1 VTVRH
6 AGEACGAAGID
17 ESGSAGQRVEGTAE
31 TPQMVD
37 APHQLAPIAAE
48 TEGPL
53 ASASVKDGLSLSDI
67 GAILLKWKLLV
78 LASLLIGLLLG
89 YAYSKRQIPL
99 YEGTA
104 TIDLNPSQTN
114 MGLSDLIQESLSS
127 EDVRLPTEVARM
139 TSNLVVFDTI
149 KELAQQHRGP
159 FPNAFDHLPPSAG
172 MEAFP
177 AAQLQMMIG
186 SVRGTLKVGAITG
199 TDIVAITY
207 RDPRPQVARDVP
219 NTIVE
224 VYLKRNLDDHMEG
237 TGRVTRWLATEME
250 GLKRQAN
257 DAQARLAQYQKE
269 HNLIE
274 VGGGTAGSSGQ
285 AESLELE
292 RLRMS
297 NGNVASAQA
306 NRIVSEA
313 KLRLSESNDADLV
326 ATVAPSSTLVTLRA
340 ELLSLNAQYTQL
352 TTRFGINYPR
362 VRELHN
368 QIEGVQRQIDSE
380 MHNVQERIR
389 EQYDTSTHTLDLMQ
403 KQLDKQMQTAY
414 KLNESAA
421 QYSLLRQD
429 AESSRQLYD
438 QLQLKLKESNLAAG
452 LNTASVTVIDEALL
466 PLGPVSPDVHTNV
479 MIAAALGLLVG
490 VLGSFV
496 LDSLDDTLRT
506 TDDVEAF
513 SGLLSIGAIPHF
525 QPAGRAKP
533 EDMGE
538 EPGERR
544 RLISVT
550 APASPTAEAYRALRS
565 SILLSAIDNP
575 LRTLVI
581 TSAFMSEGKSTLSAN
596 IAVMLAQRGERVLI
610 VDADLRRS
618 TLHLLFGL
626 RRPAQG
632 LTNLLSRQTDESV
645 ILHPVAQVPTLS
657 YLPAGAVPPNPAELL
672 ASHRMAEMMR
682 QWSEL
687 YDRVIID
694 TAPIL
699 AVSDSLAPAARADS
713 VLLVVR
719 AGVTRKKAL
728 MRTRE
733 MLRRVNAHL
742 LGAVVNDIDMRKD
755 SYYDYSG
762 PYTYGYGYTS
772 ETVHEEVK

>member
-1 VTVRH
+1 
-6 AGEACGAAGID
+6 
-17 ESGSAGQRVEGTAE
+17 
-31 TPQMVD
+31 MVD
-37 APHQLAPIAAE
+37 APHQVAPITVEAD
-48 TEGPL
+48 GPL
-53 ASASVKDGLSLSDI
+53 GPSSAKDGLSLTDI
-67 GAILLKWKLLV
+67 GRILLKWKWLI
-78 LASLLIGLLLG
+78 LASLLVCVLLG
-89 YAYSKRQIPL
+89 YMYSKTRVPL
-99 YEGTA
+99 FEGTA

-127 EDVRLPTEVARM
+127 EDVRIPTEVARM
-139 TSNLVVFDTI
+139 QSNLVVFYTI
-149 KELAQQHRGP
+149 KELALQHRGP
-159 FPNAFDHLPPSAG
+159 FPKAFDPMPPDAG
-172 MEAFP
+172 VEAFP
-177 AAQLQMMIG
+177 PAQLQMMIG
-186 SVRGTLKVGAITG
+186 SVRGSLRVSAVTG
-199 TDIVAITY
+199 TDIIAIDY
-207 RDPRPQVARDVP
+207 RDPRPQVAKDVP

-250 GLKRQAN
+250 GLKQQAT
-257 DAQARLAQYQKE
+257 DAQARLGRYQRE

-274 VGGGTAGSSGQ
+274 IGPASGPNGGQTD
-285 AESLELE
+285 SLELD
-292 RLRMS
+292 RLRI
-297 NGNVASAQA
+297 NNEQVATAQA
-306 NRIVSEA
+306 DRIVREA
-313 KLRLSESNDADLV
+313 KLRLAESNDPDLV
-326 ATVAPSSTLVTLRA
+326 ASVAPSSTLMSLRA
-340 ELLSLNAQYTQL
+340 ELLSLTAQYSQL
-352 TTRFGINYPR
+352 TTRYGSNFPR
-362 VRELHN
+362 VRELRN
-368 QIEGVQRQIDSE
+368 QIASVQNQIDIE
-380 MHNVQERIR
+380 MRNVQQRIR
-389 EQYDTSTHTLDLMQ
+389 EEYNNSTHTLNLMQ
-403 KQLDKQMQTAY
+403 TQVDKQMEAAY

-421 QYSLLRQD
+421 QYALLRQD
-429 AESSRQLYD
+429 AESSRELYD

-466 PLGPVSPDVHTNV
+466 PLGPVSPDVRTNV
-479 MIAAALGLLVG
+479 MIAAALGLLLG
-490 VLGSFV
+490 VLGAFI

-506 TDDVEAF
+506 TDDVELF

-525 QPAGRAKP
+525 QSSGKGSRP
-533 EDMGE
+533 DDVGE

-544 RLISVT
+544 RLISIT

-645 ILHPVAQVPTLS
+645 ILHPVSQVPSLA

-682 QWSEL
+682 QWSEQ

-772 ETVHEEVK
+772 ETVHEEEVK

>member
-1 VTVRH
+1 
-6 AGEACGAAGID
+6 
-17 ESGSAGQRVEGTAE
+17 
-31 TPQMVD
+31 MVD
-37 APHQLAPIAAE
+37 APHQVPPITVEA
-48 TEGPL
+48 EGPL
-53 ASASVKDGLSLSDI
+53 GASSAKDGLSLSDI
-67 GAILLKWKLLV
+67 GRILLKWKWLI
-78 LASLLIGLLLG
+78 LAGLLLSTLLG
-89 YAYSKRQIPL
+89 YVYSKTRTPL
-99 YEGTA
+99 FEGSA

-127 EDVRLPTEVARM
+127 EDVRIPTEVARM
-139 TSNLVVFDTI
+139 QSNLVVFYTI
-149 KELAQQHRGP
+149 KELSLQHRGP
-159 FPNAFDHLPPSAG
+159 FPKAFDHLSPDAG
-172 MEAFP
+172 MDAFP
-177 AAQLQMMIG
+177 AAQLQGMIG
-186 SVRGTLKVGAITG
+186 YVRGSLHVLAVTG
-199 TDIVAITY
+199 TDIIAINY
-207 RDPRPQVARDVP
+207 RDPRPQVAKDVP

-250 GLKRQAN
+250 GLKQQAT
-257 DAQARLAQYQKE
+257 DAQARLGQYQRE

-274 VGGGTAGSSGQ
+274 TGVAGPSGGQTD
-285 AESLELE
+285 SLELD
-292 RLRMS
+292 RLRI
-297 NGNVASAQA
+297 NNQQVAGAQA
-306 NRIVSEA
+306 DRIVREA
-313 KLRLSESNDADLV
+313 KLRLAESNDPDLV
-326 ATVAPSSTLVTLRA
+326 ASVAPSTTLTMLRS
-340 ELLSLNAQYTQL
+340 ELLTLTAQYSQL
-352 TTRFGINYPR
+352 TTRYGVNFPR

-368 QIEGVQRQIDSE
+368 QIVKVQGQIDTE
-380 MHNVQERIR
+380 IQNVQQRIR
-389 EQYDTSTHTLDLMQ
+389 EEYNTSTHTLNLMQ
-403 KQLDKQMQTAY
+403 TQLDKQMQDAY

-421 QYSLLRQD
+421 QYALLRQD

-466 PLGPVSPDVHTNV
+466 PLGPVSPDVRTNV
-479 MIAAALGLLVG
+479 MIAGGLGLLVG
-490 VLGSFV
+490 VLGAF
-496 LDSLDDTLRT
+496 LFDSLDDTLRT
-506 TDDVEAF
+506 TDDVELF

-525 QPAGRAKP
+525 QTSSKGGPPK
-533 EDMGE
+533 DMGE

-544 RLISVT
+544 RLISIT

-645 ILHPVAQVPTLS
+645 ILHPVTQVPSLA

-682 QWSEL
+682 QWSEQ

-755 SYYDYSG
+755 SYYNYSG

>member
-1 VTVRH
+1 M
-6 AGEACGAAGID
+6 
-17 ESGSAGQRVEGTAE
+17 VE
-31 TPQMVD
+31 
-37 APHQLAPIAAE
+37 APHQISPIVVEA
-48 TEGPL
+48 EGPL
-53 ASASVKDGLSLSDI
+53 GTAKDGLSLTDI
-67 GAILLKWKLLV
+67 GRILLKWKWLI
-78 LASLLIGLLLG
+78 LACLLLSIVLG
-89 YAYSKRQIPL
+89 YLYSKTRIPL
-99 YEGTA
+99 YQGTA

-139 TSNLVVFDTI
+139 QSNLVVFYTI
-149 KELAQQHRGP
+149 RELALQHRGP
-159 FPNAFDHLPPSAG
+159 FPDAFDHKSSDAG
-172 MEAFP
+172 MEAFAP
-177 AAQLQMMIG
+177 AELQAMIG
-186 SVRGTLKVGAITG
+186 SVRGALRITAVTG

-207 RDPRPQVARDVP
+207 RDPRPQVAKDVP

-237 TGRVTRWLATEME
+237 TGRVTRWLAQEME
-250 GLKRQAN
+250 GLKQQAN
-257 DAQARLAQYQKE
+257 AAQARLGQYQKQ
-269 HNLIE
+269 HNLID
-274 VGGGTAGSSGQ
+274 VGGAGPGAQ
-285 AESLELE
+285 TDSLELD
-292 RLRMS
+292 RLRM
-297 NGNVASAQA
+297 NNNQVAGAEA
-306 NRIVSEA
+306 DRIVREA
-313 KLRLSESNDADLV
+313 KLRLAESNDPDLV
-326 ATVAPSSTLVTLRA
+326 ASVAPSSTLMVLRS
-340 ELLSLNAQYTQL
+340 ELLNLTAQYNQL
-352 TTRFGINYPR
+352 TTRYGENYPR

-368 QIEGVQRQIDSE
+368 QIASVQHQVDVE
-380 MHNVQERIR
+380 MHNVQQRIR
-389 EQYDTSTHTLDLMQ
+389 EEYDTSTHTLNLMQ
-403 KQLDKQMQTAY
+403 RQLDKQMQDAY

-421 QYSLLRQD
+421 QYALLRQD

-452 LNTASVTVIDEALL
+452 LNTASVSVIDEALL

-479 MIAAALGLLVG
+479 VIAAALGLLVG
-490 VLGSFV
+490 VLGAFL

-506 TDDVEAF
+506 TDDVELF

-525 QPAGRAKP
+525 QAAKSGRP

-544 RLISVT
+544 RLVSIT

-645 ILHPVAQVPTLS
+645 IQHPVSQVPTLA

-682 QWSEL
+682 QWAEQ

-733 MLRRVNAHL
+733 LLRRVNAHL
-742 LGAVVNDIDMRKD
+742 LGVVVNDIDMRKD
-755 SYYDYSG
+755 SYYYYSG
-762 PYTYGYGYTS
+762 PYMYGYGYTS

>member
-1 VTVRH
+1 MV
-6 AGEACGAAGID
+6 EAPHPIAPI
-17 ESGSAGQRVEGTAE
+17 T
-31 TPQMVD
+31 VD
-37 APHQLAPIAAE
+37 A
-48 TEGPL
+48 EGPL
-53 ASASVKDGLSLSDI
+53 GATSSKEGLSLADI
-67 GAILLKWKLLV
+67 GRILLKWKWLILACLLV
-78 LASLLIGLLLG
+78 SVVIG
-89 YAYSKRQIPL
+89 YVYSKTRVPL
-99 YEGTA
+99 YQGTA

-139 TSNLVVFDTI
+139 QSNLVVFYTI
-149 KELAQQHRGP
+149 KELALEHRGP
-159 FPNAFDHLPPSAG
+159 FPDAFDHLSPDAG
-172 MEAFP
+172 VEAFP
-177 AAQLQMMIG
+177 PAQLQGMIG
-186 SVRGTLKVGAITG
+186 AVRGSLKVSAVQG

-207 RDPRPQVARDVP
+207 YDPRPQVAKDVP
-219 NTIVE
+219 NELIE
-224 VYLKRNLDDHMEG
+224 VYLKRNLQDHMEG
-237 TGRVTRWLATEME
+237 TGRVVRWLASEME
-250 GLKRQAN
+250 GLKQQAN
-257 DAQARLAQYQKE
+257 EAQNRLGQYQKE
-269 HNLIE
+269 HNLID
-274 VGGGTAGSSGQ
+274 VGPGAGQ
-285 AESLELE
+285 TDSLELD
-292 RLRMS
+292 RLRLNNS
-297 NGNVASAQA
+297 QVATAQA
-306 NRIVSEA
+306 DRIVREA
-313 KLRLSESNDADLV
+313 KLRLAESNDPDLV
-326 ATVAPSSTLVTLRA
+326 ASVAPSSTLMALRA
-340 ELLSLNAQYTQL
+340 EYLNLTAQYNQL
-352 TTRFGINYPR
+352 TTKYGANYPR

-368 QIEGVQRQIDSE
+368 QIQSVQHQVDSE
-380 MHNVQERIR
+380 MRNVQQRIR
-389 EQYDTSTHTLDLMQ
+389 EEYDTSTHTLNLMQ
-403 KQLDKQMQTAY
+403 RQLDQQMQDAY
-414 KLNESAA
+414 KLNEGAA
-421 QYSLLRQD
+421 QYALLRQD

-452 LNTASVTVIDEALL
+452 LNTASVSVIDEALL

-479 MIAAALGLLVG
+479 TIAAALGLLVG
-490 VLGSFV
+490 VLGAF
-496 LDSLDDTLRT
+496 LFDSLDDTLRT
-506 TDDVEAF
+506 TDDVELF

-525 QPAGRAKP
+525 QATTRARP

-544 RLISVT
+544 RLISIT

-581 TSAFMSEGKSTLSAN
+581 TSAFMSEGKSTLAAN
-596 IAVMLAQRGERVLI
+596 IAVMLAQRGERVLV

-645 ILHPVAQVPTLS
+645 ILHPLSQVPTLA

-682 QWSEL
+682 QWSEQ

-733 MLRRVNAHL
+733 LLRRVNAHL

-762 PYTYGYGYTS
+762 PYSYGYGYTS
-772 ETVHEEVK
+772 ESVHEEVK

>member
-1 VTVRH
+1 
-6 AGEACGAAGID
+6 
-17 ESGSAGQRVEGTAE
+17 
-31 TPQMVD
+31 MVD
-37 APHQLAPIAAE
+37 AAHQVAPIAVEA
-48 TEGPL
+48 EGPL
-53 ASASVKDGLSLSDI
+53 ASASGKDGLSLSDI
-67 GAILLKWKLLV
+67 GAILLKWKWLVLGCLLV
-78 LASLLIGLLLG
+78 GLVLG
-89 YAYSKRQIPL
+89 YVYSKTRVPL
-99 YEGTA
+99 YEGSA

-139 TSNLVVFDTI
+139 QSNLVVFDTI

-159 FPNAFDHLPPSAG
+159 FPTAFEHLPPDAG

-177 AAQLQMMIG
+177 PAQLQAMIG
-186 SVRGTLKVGAITG
+186 SVRGRLKVTTVTG
-199 TDIVAITY
+199 TDIVAINY
-207 RDPRPQVARDVP
+207 RDPRPQVAKDVP
-219 NTIVE
+219 NMIVE
-224 VYLKRNLDDHMEG
+224 VYLKRNLDDHMQG

-250 GLKRQAN
+250 GLKQQAT
-257 DAQARLAQYQKE
+257 DAQARLGRYQKE

-274 VGGGTAGSSGQ
+274 TGAGGTGPNSGQ
-285 AESLELE
+285 TDSLEID
-292 RLRMS
+292 RLRL
-297 NGNVASAQA
+297 GNNQLASAQA
-306 NRIVSEA
+306 DRIVREA
-313 KLRLSESNDADLV
+313 KLRMAESSDPDLV
-326 ATVAPSSTLVTLRA
+326 ASVAPSSTLMSLRA
-340 ELLSLNAQYTQL
+340 ELLSLTAQYTQL
-352 TTRFGINYPR
+352 TTRFGENYPR

-368 QIEGVQRQIDSE
+368 QIQ
-380 MHNVQERIR
+380 NVQKQINTEMRNVQQRIR
-389 EQYDTSTHTLDLMQ
+389 EEYNTSTHTLDLMQ
-403 KQLDKQMQTAY
+403 AQLDKQMQETY
-414 KLNESAA
+414 RLNESAA
-421 QYSLLRQD
+421 QYALLRQD

-466 PLGPVSPDVHTNV
+466 PLGPVSPDVRTNV

-490 VLGSFV
+490 VLAAFV

-506 TDDVEAF
+506 TDDVELF

-525 QPAGRAKP
+525 QTSTKANRP

-544 RLISVT
+544 RLISIT

-645 ILHPVAQVPTLS
+645 ILHPVAQVPSLA

-682 QWSEL
+682 IWSEQ

-733 MLRRVNAHL
+733 LLRRVNAHL

>member
-1 VTVRH
+1 VSRFTLLGTPER
-6 AGEACGAAGID
+6 CGSTQWMNPGVPG
-17 ESGSAGQRVEGTAE
+17 ESGRDAGE

-37 APHQLAPIAAE
+37 ASHQVVAPIAVEA
-48 TEGPL
+48 EGPL
-53 ASASVKDGLSLSDI
+53 GTSSARDGLSLSDI
-67 GAILLKWKLLV
+67 GRILLKWKWLILACLLISLV
-78 LASLLIGLLLG
+78 LG
-89 YAYSKRQIPL
+89 YVYSKTRVPL
-99 YEGTA
+99 FQGTA

-127 EDVRLPTEVARM
+127 EDVRIPTEVARM
-139 TSNLVVFDTI
+139 QSNLVVFYTI
-149 KELAQQHRGP
+149 KELALQHRGP
-159 FPNAFDHLPPSAG
+159 FPNAFDHMSPDAG
-172 MEAFP
+172 VEAFP
-177 AAQLQMMIG
+177 PAALQGMIG
-186 SVRGTLKVGAITG
+186 AVRGSLHVVPVTG
-199 TDIVAITY
+199 TDIIAISY
-207 RDPRPQVARDVP
+207 VDPRPQVAKDVP
-219 NTIVE
+219 NTITE
-224 VYLKRNLDDHMEG
+224 IYLKRNLDDHMEG
-237 TGRVTRWLATEME
+237 TGRVTRWLASEME
-250 GLKRQAN
+250 GLKQQAT
-257 DAQARLAQYQKE
+257 DAQARLARYQRE
-269 HNLIE
+269 HNLIDL
-274 VGGGTAGSSGQ
+274 GSGQ
-285 AESLELE
+285 ADSLELD
-292 RLRMS
+292 RLRIH
-297 NGNVASAQA
+297 NGQVAGAQA
-306 NRIVSEA
+306 DRIVREA
-313 KLRLSESNDADLV
+313 KLRLVESNDPDLV
-326 ATVAPSSTLVTLRA
+326 ATVAPSSTLMTLRA
-340 ELLSLNAQYTQL
+340 ELLSLNGQYSQL
-352 TTRFGINYPR
+352 TTRYGPNYPR

-368 QIEGVQRQIDSE
+368 QIAKVQNQIDTE
-380 MHNVQERIR
+380 MRNVQQRIR
-389 EQYDTSTHTLDLMQ
+389 EEYNTSTHTLNLMQ
-403 KQLDKQMQTAY
+403 TQLDEQMQNAY

-421 QYSLLRQD
+421 QYALLRQD
-429 AESSRQLYD
+429 ADSSRQLYD

-466 PLGPVSPDVHTNV
+466 PLGPFSPDVRSNV
-479 MIAAALGLLVG
+479 TIAAGLGLLVG
-490 VLGSFV
+490 VLGAF
-496 LDSLDDTLRT
+496 LFDSLDDTLRT
-506 TDDVEAF
+506 SDDVEAF

-525 QPAGRAKP
+525 QAASRAGRP

-544 RLISVT
+544 RLISIT

-645 ILHPVAQVPTLS
+645 ILHPVSQVPSLA

-682 QWSEL
+682 QWSEQ

-733 MLRRVNAHL
+733 LLRRVNAHL

>member
-1 VTVRH
+1 
-6 AGEACGAAGID
+6 
-17 ESGSAGQRVEGTAE
+17 
-31 TPQMVD
+31 MLD
-37 APHQLAPIAAE
+37 APHQLAPITVEA
-48 TEGPL
+48 EGPL
-53 ASASVKDGLSLSDI
+53 AATAAKEGLSLSDI
-67 GAILLKWKLLV
+67 GRILFKWKWLI
-78 LASLLIGLLLG
+78 LASLLLGIFLG
-89 YAYSKRQIPL
+89 YVYSKRQVPL

-127 EDVRLPTEVARM
+127 EDVRIPTEVARM
-139 TSNLVVFDTI
+139 QSNLVVFYAI
-149 KELAQQHRGP
+149 RELALQHRGP
-159 FPNAFDHLPPSAG
+159 FPNAFDHLSPTAG
-172 MEAFP
+172 MESFP
-177 AAQLQMMIG
+177 PAQLQVMIG
-186 SVRGTLKVGAITG
+186 SVRGALRVTAVTG
-199 TDIVAITY
+199 TDIIAIGY

-219 NTIVE
+219 NTLIE

-237 TGRVTRWLATEME
+237 TGRVTRWLSTEME
-250 GLKRQAN
+250 GLKQQATA
-257 DAQARLAQYQKE
+257 AQARLGQYLKE

-274 VGGGTAGSSGQ
+274 TGPASGPNSGQ
-285 AESLELE
+285 TDSLELD
-292 RLRMS
+292 RLRV
-297 NGNVASAQA
+297 NNDQVASAQA
-306 NRIVSEA
+306 ERIVREA
-313 KLRLSESNDADLV
+313 KLRLAESNDPDLV
-326 ATVAPSSTLVTLRA
+326 ATVAPSSTLVTLRS
-340 ELLSLNAQYTQL
+340 ELLTLTAQYNQQ
-352 TTRFGINYPR
+352 TTRYGPNFPR

-368 QIEGVQRQIDSE
+368 QIVSVQNQVDTE
-380 MHNVQERIR
+380 MHNVQQRIR
-389 EQYDTSTHTLDLMQ
+389 EEYDTSTHTLNLMQ
-403 KQLDKQMQTAY
+403 GQLDKQMQQAY

-421 QYSLLRQD
+421 QYALLRQD
-429 AESSRQLYD
+429 AESSRELYD

-466 PLGPVSPDVHTNV
+466 PLGPVSPDVHANV

-490 VLGSFV
+490 VLGSFI

-506 TDDVEAF
+506 TDDVELF

-525 QPAGRAKP
+525 QAAAKAGRG
-533 EDMGE
+533 EDLGE

-544 RLISVT
+544 RLVSIT

-632 LTNLLSRQTDESV
+632 LTNLLSRQTDDSV
-645 ILHPVAQVPTLS
+645 ILHPVSQVPSLA

-682 QWSEL
+682 QWAEQ

-733 MLRRVNAHL
+733 LLRRVNAHL

-755 SYYDYSG
+755 SYYNYSG

>member
-1 VTVRH
+1 
-6 AGEACGAAGID
+6 
-17 ESGSAGQRVEGTAE
+17 
-31 TPQMVD
+31 MVD
-37 APHQLAPIAAE
+37 APHQVPPITVEA
-48 TEGPL
+48 EGPL
-53 ASASVKDGLSLSDI
+53 GASSAKDGLSLSEI
-67 GAILLKWKLLV
+67 GRILLKWKWLI
-78 LASLLIGLLLG
+78 LACLLLSIFLG
-89 YAYSKRQIPL
+89 YVYSKTRVPL
-99 YEGTA
+99 FEGSA

-127 EDVRLPTEVARM
+127 EDVRIPTEVARM
-139 TSNLVVFDTI
+139 QSNLVVFYTI
-149 KELAQQHRGP
+149 KELALQHRGP
-159 FPNAFDHLPPSAG
+159 FPTAFDHLSPDAG
-172 MEAFP
+172 MDAFP
-177 AAQLQMMIG
+177 PAQLQGMIG
-186 SVRGTLKVGAITG
+186 SVRGSLRVTAVTG
-199 TDIVAITY
+199 TDIIAINY
-207 RDPRPQVARDVP
+207 RDPRPQVAKDVP

-250 GLKRQAN
+250 GLKQQAT
-257 DAQARLAQYQKE
+257 DAQARLGQYQRE

-274 VGGGTAGSSGQ
+274 TGAGGPSGGQ
-285 AESLELE
+285 TDSLELD
-292 RLRMS
+292 RLRINNS
-297 NGNVASAQA
+297 QVAGAQA
-306 NRIVSEA
+306 DRIVREA
-313 KLRLSESNDADLV
+313 KLRLAESNDPDLV
-326 ATVAPSSTLVTLRA
+326 ASVAPSTTLTMLRS
-340 ELLSLNAQYTQL
+340 ELLTLTAQYSQL
-352 TTRFGINYPR
+352 TTRYGANFPR

-368 QIEGVQRQIDSE
+368 QMVKVQGQIDTE
-380 MHNVQERIR
+380 MHNVQQRIR
-389 EQYDTSTHTLDLMQ
+389 EEYNTSTHTLSLMQ
-403 KQLDKQMQTAY
+403 TQLDKQMQDAY
-414 KLNESAA
+414 RLNESAA
-421 QYSLLRQD
+421 QYALLRQD

-452 LNTASVTVIDEALL
+452 LNTASVTVIDDALL
-466 PLGPVSPDVHTNV
+466 PLGPVSPDVRTNV
-479 MIAAALGLLVG
+479 LIAGGLGLLVG
-490 VLGSFV
+490 VLGAF
-496 LDSLDDTLRT
+496 LFDSLDDTLRT
-506 TDDVEAF
+506 TDDVELF

-525 QPAGRAKP
+525 QTPSKAGAPK
-533 EDMGE
+533 DMGE

-544 RLISVT
+544 RLISIT

-645 ILHPVAQVPTLS
+645 ILHPVTQVPSLA

-682 QWSEL
+682 QWAEQ

-755 SYYDYSG
+755 SYYNYSG

>member
-1 VTVRH
+1 MDPGVP
-6 AGEACGAAGID
+6 G
-17 ESGSAGQRVEGTAE
+17 ESGRDAGE

-37 APHQLAPIAAE
+37 APHHIAPIAVE

-53 ASASVKDGLSLSDI
+53 AASSAKDGLSLADI
-67 GAILLKWKLLV
+67 GRILLKWKWLMLACLLV
-78 LASLLIGLLLG
+78 GMLLG
-89 YAYSKRQIPL
+89 YIYSKTRVPL
-99 YEGTA
+99 FEGTA

-139 TSNLVVFDTI
+139 QSNLVVFYTI
-149 KELAQQHRGP
+149 KELALQHRGP
-159 FPNAFDHLPPSAG
+159 FPDAFNHMPADAG
-172 MEAFP
+172 VEAFP
-177 AAQLQMMIG
+177 AGQLQAMIG
-186 SVRGTLKVGAITG
+186 SVRGALRVSAVTG
-199 TDIVAITY
+199 TDIIAITY
-207 RDPRPQVARDVP
+207 RDPRPQVAKDVP

-224 VYLKRNLDDHMEG
+224 VYLKRSLDEHMEG

-250 GLKRQAN
+250 GLKQEATN
-257 DAQARLAQYQKE
+257 AQARLGQYQKD

-274 VGGGTAGSSGQ
+274 VGPSTSGQ
-285 AESLELE
+285 ADSLELD
-292 RLRMS
+292 RLRMN
-297 NGNVASAQA
+297 NGQVASAQA
-306 NRIVSEA
+306 DRIVREA
-313 KLRLSESNDADLV
+313 KLRLAESNDPDLV
-326 ATVAPSSTLVTLRA
+326 ATVAPSSTLIALRG
-340 ELLSLNAQYTQL
+340 ELLSLTAQYSQL
-352 TTRFGINYPR
+352 TTRYGPNYPR

-368 QIEGVQRQIDSE
+368 QIDKVQSQIDTE
-380 MHNVQERIR
+380 MHNVQQRIR
-389 EQYDTSTHTLDLMQ
+389 EEYNTATHALNLMQ
-403 KQLDKQMQTAY
+403 TQLDKQMQDAY

-421 QYSLLRQD
+421 QYALLRQD

-479 MIAAALGLLVG
+479 TIAAALGLLVG
-490 VLGSFV
+490 VLSAF
-496 LDSLDDTLRT
+496 LFDSLDDTLRT
-506 TDDVEAF
+506 TDDVELF

-525 QPAGRAKP
+525 QSASRASRP
-533 EDMGE
+533 DDMGE

-544 RLISVT
+544 RLISIT

-626 RRPAQG
+626 RRPSQG

-645 ILHPVAQVPTLS
+645 ILHPVSQVPNLA

-682 QWSEL
+682 QWAEQ

-733 MLRRVNAHL
+733 LLRRVNAHL

>member
-1 VTVRH
+1 
-6 AGEACGAAGID
+6 
-17 ESGSAGQRVEGTAE
+17 
-31 TPQMVD
+31 MVD
-37 APHQLAPIAAE
+37 APHQVAPITVEAD
-48 TEGPL
+48 GPL
-53 ASASVKDGLSLSDI
+53 GPSSAKDGLSLTDI
-67 GAILLKWKLLV
+67 GRILLKWKWLI
-78 LASLLIGLLLG
+78 LASLLVCVLLG
-89 YAYSKRQIPL
+89 YMYSKTRVPL
-99 YEGTA
+99 FEGTA

-127 EDVRLPTEVARM
+127 EDVRIPTEVARM
-139 TSNLVVFDTI
+139 QSNLVVFYTI
-149 KELAQQHRGP
+149 KELALQHRGP
-159 FPNAFDHLPPSAG
+159 FAKAFDHMPPDAG
-172 MEAFP
+172 VEAFP
-177 AAQLQMMIG
+177 PAQLQMMIG
-186 SVRGTLKVGAITG
+186 SVRGSLRVSAVTG
-199 TDIVAITY
+199 TDIIAIDY
-207 RDPRPQVARDVP
+207 RDPRPQVAKDVP

-250 GLKRQAN
+250 GLKQQAT
-257 DAQARLAQYQKE
+257 DAQARLGRYQRE

-274 VGGGTAGSSGQ
+274 IGPASGPNGGQTD
-285 AESLELE
+285 SLELD
-292 RLRMS
+292 RLRI
-297 NGNVASAQA
+297 NNEQVATAQA
-306 NRIVSEA
+306 DRIVREA
-313 KLRLSESNDADLV
+313 KLRLAESNDPDLV
-326 ATVAPSSTLVTLRA
+326 ASVAPSSTLMSLRA
-340 ELLSLNAQYTQL
+340 ELLSLTAQYSQL
-352 TTRFGINYPR
+352 TTRYGSNFPR
-362 VRELHN
+362 VRELRN
-368 QIEGVQRQIDSE
+368 QIASVQNQIDIE
-380 MHNVQERIR
+380 MRNVQQRIR
-389 EQYDTSTHTLDLMQ
+389 EEYNNSTHTLNLMQ
-403 KQLDKQMQTAY
+403 TQVDKQMEAAY

-421 QYSLLRQD
+421 QYALLRQD
-429 AESSRQLYD
+429 AESSRELYD

-466 PLGPVSPDVHTNV
+466 PLGPVSPDVRTNV
-479 MIAAALGLLVG
+479 MIAAALGLLLG
-490 VLGSFV
+490 VLGAFI

-506 TDDVEAF
+506 TDDVELF

-525 QPAGRAKP
+525 QSSGKGSRP
-533 EDMGE
+533 DDVGE

-544 RLISVT
+544 RLISIT

-645 ILHPVAQVPTLS
+645 ILHPVSQVPSLA

-682 QWSEL
+682 QWSEQ

-772 ETVHEEVK
+772 ETVHEEEVK

>member
-1 VTVRH
+1 V
-6 AGEACGAAGID
+6 
-17 ESGSAGQRVEGTAE
+17 
-31 TPQMVD
+31 
-37 APHQLAPIAAE
+37 
-48 TEGPL
+48 
-53 ASASVKDGLSLSDI
+53 
-67 GAILLKWKLLV
+67 
-78 LASLLIGLLLG
+78 
-89 YAYSKRQIPL
+89 PL

-127 EDVRLPTEVARM
+127 DDVRLPTEVARM
-139 TSNLVVFDTI
+139 QSNLVVFYTI
-149 KELAQQHRGP
+149 KELALEHRGP
-159 FPNAFDHLPPSAG
+159 FPNAFDHMPPDAG
-172 MEAFP
+172 VEAFP
-177 AAQLQMMIG
+177 PAQLQGMIG
-186 SVRGTLKVGAITG
+186 TVRGSLKVSTVTG

-207 RDPRPQVARDVP
+207 YDPRPQVARDVP
-219 NTIVE
+219 NKIVE

-237 TGRVTRWLATEME
+237 TGRVVRWLATEME
-250 GLKRQAN
+250 ELKRQAN
-257 DAQARLAQYQKE
+257 DAQKRLGEYQKE
-269 HNLIE
+269 HNLID
-274 VGGGTAGSSGQ
+274 VGPSTAGGQ
-285 AESLELE
+285 TDSLELD
-292 RLRMS
+292 RLRLNNS
-297 NGNVASAQA
+297 QVANAQA
-306 NRIVSEA
+306 DRIVREA
-313 KLRLSESNDADLV
+313 KLRLAESNDPDLV
-326 ATVAPSSTLVTLRA
+326 ASVAPSSTLMSLRA
-340 ELLSLNAQYTQL
+340 ELLSLTAQYNQL
-352 TTRFGINYPR
+352 TTKYGENYPR

-368 QIEGVQRQIDSE
+368 QIQEVQQQVDTE
-380 MHNVQERIR
+380 MHNVQQRIR
-389 EQYDTSTHTLDLMQ
+389 EEYNTSTHTLNLMQ
-403 KQLDKQMQTAY
+403 KQLDQQMQNAY
-414 KLNESAA
+414 RLNEGAA
-421 QYSLLRQD
+421 QYALLRQD

-452 LNTASVTVIDEALL
+452 LNTASVSVIDEAFL
-466 PLGPVSPDVHTNV
+466 PLSPISPDVRTNV
-479 MIAAALGLLVG
+479 TIAAGLGLLIG
-490 VLGSFV
+490 VLGAFIF
-496 LDSLDDTLRT
+496 DSLDDTLRT
-506 TDDVEAF
+506 TDDVELF

-525 QPAGRAKP
+525 QAARGSRP

-544 RLISVT
+544 RLISIT

-575 LRTLVI
+575 MRTLVI

-626 RRPAQG
+626 RRPALG

-645 ILHPVAQVPTLS
+645 ILHPLSQVPTLA

-682 QWSEL
+682 QWAEQ

-699 AVSDSLAPAARADS
+699 AVSDSLAPAARADA

-733 MLRRVNAHL
+733 LLRRVNAHL

-762 PYTYGYGYTS
+762 PYSYGYGYTS
-772 ETVHEEVK
+772 ESVHEEVK

>member
-1 VTVRH
+1 
-6 AGEACGAAGID
+6 
-17 ESGSAGQRVEGTAE
+17 
-31 TPQMVD
+31 MVD
-37 APHQLAPIAAE
+37 APHQVPPITVEA
-48 TEGPL
+48 EGPL
-53 ASASVKDGLSLSDI
+53 GASSAKDGLSLSDI
-67 GAILLKWKLLV
+67 GRILLKWKWLILACLL
-78 LASLLIGLLLG
+78 LSILLG
-89 YAYSKRQIPL
+89 YVYSKTRTPL
-99 YEGTA
+99 FEGSA

-127 EDVRLPTEVARM
+127 EDVRIPTEVARM
-139 TSNLVVFDTI
+139 QSNLVVFYTI
-149 KELAQQHRGP
+149 KELALQHRGP
-159 FPNAFDHLPPSAG
+159 FPKAFDHLSPDAG
-172 MEAFP
+172 MDAFP
-177 AAQLQMMIG
+177 AAQLQGMIG
-186 SVRGTLKVGAITG
+186 YVRGSLHVLAVTG
-199 TDIVAITY
+199 TDIIAINY
-207 RDPRPQVARDVP
+207 RDPRPQVAKDVP

-250 GLKRQAN
+250 GLKQQAT
-257 DAQARLAQYQKE
+257 DAQARLGQYQRE

-274 VGGGTAGSSGQ
+274 TGVAGPSGGQTD
-285 AESLELE
+285 SLELD
-292 RLRMS
+292 RLRI
-297 NGNVASAQA
+297 NNQQVAGAQA
-306 NRIVSEA
+306 DRIVREA
-313 KLRLSESNDADLV
+313 KLRLAESNDPDLV
-326 ATVAPSSTLVTLRA
+326 ASVAPSTTLTMLRS
-340 ELLSLNAQYTQL
+340 ELLTLTAQYSQL
-352 TTRFGINYPR
+352 TTRYGVNFPR

-368 QIEGVQRQIDSE
+368 QIVKVQGQIDTE
-380 MHNVQERIR
+380 IQNVQQRIR
-389 EQYDTSTHTLDLMQ
+389 EEYNTSTHTLNLMQ
-403 KQLDKQMQTAY
+403 TQLDKQMQDAY

-421 QYSLLRQD
+421 QYALLRQD

-466 PLGPVSPDVHTNV
+466 PLGPVSPDVRTNV
-479 MIAAALGLLVG
+479 MIAGGLGLLVG
-490 VLGSFV
+490 VLGAF
-496 LDSLDDTLRT
+496 LFDSLDDTLRT
-506 TDDVEAF
+506 TDDVELF

-525 QPAGRAKP
+525 QTSSKGGPPK
-533 EDMGE
+533 DMGE

-544 RLISVT
+544 RLISIT

-645 ILHPVAQVPTLS
+645 ILHPVTQVPSLA

-682 QWSEL
+682 QWSEQ

-755 SYYDYSG
+755 SYYNYSG

>member
-1 VTVRH
+1 
-6 AGEACGAAGID
+6 
-17 ESGSAGQRVEGTAE
+17 
-31 TPQMVD
+31 MVD
-37 APHQLAPIAAE
+37 APHQVTPITVEA
-48 TEGPL
+48 EGPL
-53 ASASVKDGLSLSDI
+53 GASSAKDGLSLSDI
-67 GAILLKWKLLV
+67 GRILLKWKWLILACLL
-78 LASLLIGLLLG
+78 LSILLG
-89 YAYSKRQIPL
+89 YVYSKTRIPL
-99 YEGTA
+99 FEGSA

-127 EDVRLPTEVARM
+127 EDVRIPTEVARM
-139 TSNLVVFDTI
+139 QSNLVVFYTI
-149 KELAQQHRGP
+149 KELSLQHRGP
-159 FPNAFDHLPPSAG
+159 FPTAFDNLSPDAG
-172 MEAFP
+172 MDAFP
-177 AAQLQMMIG
+177 AARLQGMIG
-186 SVRGTLKVGAITG
+186 SVRGSLHVTAVTG
-199 TDIVAITY
+199 TDIIAINY
-207 RDPRPQVARDVP
+207 RDPRPQVAKDVP

-250 GLKRQAN
+250 GLKQQAT
-257 DAQARLAQYQKE
+257 DAQARLGQYQRE

-274 VGGGTAGSSGQ
+274 TGAGGPNGGQ
-285 AESLELE
+285 TDSLELD
-292 RLRMS
+292 RLRINNS
-297 NGNVASAQA
+297 QVAGAQA
-306 NRIVSEA
+306 DRIVREA
-313 KLRLSESNDADLV
+313 KLRLAESNDPDLV
-326 ATVAPSSTLVTLRA
+326 ASVAPSTTLTLLRS
-340 ELLSLNAQYTQL
+340 ELLTLTAQYSQL
-352 TTRFGINYPR
+352 TTRYGVNFPR

-368 QIEGVQRQIDSE
+368 QIVKVQGQIDTE
-380 MHNVQERIR
+380 MRNVQQRIR
-389 EQYDTSTHTLDLMQ
+389 EEYNTSTHTLSLMQ
-403 KQLDKQMQTAY
+403 TQLDKQMQDAY

-421 QYSLLRQD
+421 QYALLRQD

-466 PLGPVSPDVHTNV
+466 PLGPVSPDVRTNV
-479 MIAAALGLLVG
+479 MIAGGLGLLVG
-490 VLGSFV
+490 VLGAF
-496 LDSLDDTLRT
+496 LFDSLDDTLRT
-506 TDDVEAF
+506 TDDVELF

-525 QPAGRAKP
+525 QTSSKTGTPK
-533 EDMGE
+533 DMGE

-544 RLISVT
+544 RLISIT

-645 ILHPVAQVPTLS
+645 ILHPVTQVPSLA

-682 QWSEL
+682 QWSEQ

-755 SYYDYSG
+755 SYYNYSG

>member
-1 VTVRH
+1 
-6 AGEACGAAGID
+6 
-17 ESGSAGQRVEGTAE
+17 
-31 TPQMVD
+31 MVD
-37 APHQLAPIAAE
+37 APHQIAPIAVE

-53 ASASVKDGLSLSDI
+53 ASVSGKDGLSLSDI
-67 GAILLKWKLLV
+67 GAILLKWKWLVLGCLLV
-78 LASLLIGLLLG
+78 GLVLG
-89 YAYSKRQIPL
+89 YVYSKTRVPQ
-99 YEGTA
+99 YEGNA

-114 MGLSDLIQESLSS
+114 MGLSDLIQESLSP

-139 TSNLVVFDTI
+139 QSNLVVFETI

-159 FPNAFDHLPPSAG
+159 FPTAFDHLPPDAG
-172 MEAFP
+172 MGAFP
-177 AAQLQMMIG
+177 AAQLQQMIG
-186 SVRGTLKVGAITG
+186 SVRGALKVTTVTG
-199 TDIVAITY
+199 TDIVAIRY
-207 RDPRPQVARDVP
+207 RDPRPQVAKDVP

-224 VYLKRNLDDHMEG
+224 VYLKRNLDDHMQG
-237 TGRVTRWLATEME
+237 TDRVTRWLATEME
-250 GLKRQAN
+250 GLKQQAT
-257 DAQARLAQYQKE
+257 DAQARLGRYQKE

-274 VGGGTAGSSGQ
+274 TGGAGPNSGGTD
-285 AESLELE
+285 SLELD
-292 RLRMS
+292 RLRLS
-297 NGNVASAQA
+297 NNGLASAQA
-306 NRIVSEA
+306 DRIVREA
-313 KLRLSESNDADLV
+313 KLRLAESNDPDLV
-326 ATVAPSSTLVTLRA
+326 ASVAPSSTLMTLRA
-340 ELLSLNAQYTQL
+340 ELLSLTAQYTQL
-352 TTRFGINYPR
+352 TTRFGENYPR

-368 QIEGVQRQIDSE
+368 QIQ
-380 MHNVQERIR
+380 NVQKQINAEMRNVQQRIR
-389 EQYDTSTHTLDLMQ
+389 EEYNTSTHTLDLMHA
-403 KQLDKQMQTAY
+403 QLDKQMQETY
-414 KLNESAA
+414 RLNESAA
-421 QYSLLRQD
+421 QYALLRQD

-466 PLGPVSPDVHTNV
+466 PLGPVSPDIPTNV
-479 MIAAALGLLVG
+479 MIAAALGLLMG
-490 VLGSFV
+490 VLSAFV

-506 TDDVEAF
+506 TDDVELF

-525 QPAGRAKP
+525 QTSAKANRP

-544 RLISVT
+544 RLISIT

-581 TSAFMSEGKSTLSAN
+581 TSPFMSEGKSTLSAN

-645 ILHPVAQVPTLS
+645 ILHPVAQVPSLA

-682 QWSEL
+682 MWSEQ

-699 AVSDSLAPAARADS
+699 AVSDSMAPAARADS

-728 MRTRE
+728 LRTRE
-733 MLRRVNAHL
+733 LLRRVNAHL
-742 LGAVVNDIDMRKD
+742 LGAVVNDVDMRKD

>member
-1 VTVRH
+1 
-6 AGEACGAAGID
+6 
-17 ESGSAGQRVEGTAE
+17 
-31 TPQMVD
+31 MVD
-37 APHQLAPIAAE
+37 APHQVAPITVE
-48 TEGPL
+48 TDGPL
-53 ASASVKDGLSLSDI
+53 GPSSAKDGLSLSDI
-67 GAILLKWKLLV
+67 GRILLKWKWLI
-78 LASLLIGLLLG
+78 LASLLVCVLLG
-89 YAYSKRQIPL
+89 YMYSKTRVPL
-99 YEGTA
+99 FEGTA

-127 EDVRLPTEVARM
+127 EDVRIPTEVARM
-139 TSNLVVFDTI
+139 QSNLVVFYTI
-149 KELAQQHRGP
+149 KELALQHRGP
-159 FPNAFDHLPPSAG
+159 FPNAFDHMSPDAG
-172 MEAFP
+172 VEAFP
-177 AAQLQMMIG
+177 PAQLQMMIG
-186 SVRGTLKVGAITG
+186 SVRGSLRVTAVTG
-199 TDIVAITY
+199 TDIIAIDY
-207 RDPRPQVARDVP
+207 RDPRPQVAKDVP

-250 GLKRQAN
+250 GLKQQAN
-257 DAQARLAQYQKE
+257 DAQARLGRYQRE

-274 VGGGTAGSSGQ
+274 TGPASGPNGGQTD
-285 AESLELE
+285 SLELD
-292 RLRMS
+292 RLRI
-297 NGNVASAQA
+297 NNEQVASAQA
-306 NRIVSEA
+306 DRIVREA
-313 KLRLSESNDADLV
+313 KLRLAESNDPDLV
-326 ATVAPSSTLVTLRA
+326 ASVAPSSTLMSLRA
-340 ELLSLNAQYTQL
+340 ELLSLTAQYSQL
-352 TTRFGINYPR
+352 TTRYGSNFPR
-362 VRELHN
+362 VRELRN
-368 QIEGVQRQIDSE
+368 QIASVQNQIDIE
-380 MHNVQERIR
+380 MRNVQQRIR
-389 EQYDTSTHTLDLMQ
+389 EEYNNSTHTLDLMQ
-403 KQLDKQMQTAY
+403 TQVDKQMQAAY

-421 QYSLLRQD
+421 QYALLRQD
-429 AESSRQLYD
+429 AESSRELYD

-466 PLGPVSPDVHTNV
+466 PLGPVSPDVRTNV
-479 MIAAALGLLVG
+479 MIAGALGLLLG
-490 VLGSFV
+490 VLGAFI

-506 TDDVEAF
+506 TDDVELF

-525 QPAGRAKP
+525 QSSGKGSRP
-533 EDMGE
+533 DDVGE

-544 RLISVT
+544 RLISIT

-645 ILHPVAQVPTLS
+645 ILHPVTQVPSLA

-682 QWSEL
+682 QWSEQ

-772 ETVHEEVK
+772 ETVHEEEVQ

>member
-1 VTVRH
+1 
-6 AGEACGAAGID
+6 
-17 ESGSAGQRVEGTAE
+17 
-31 TPQMVD
+31 MVD
-37 APHQLAPIAAE
+37 APHQITPITAE
-48 TEGPL
+48 AEGPL
-53 ASASVKDGLSLSDI
+53 GALGGKEGLSLSDI
-67 GAILLKWKLLV
+67 GRILLKWKWLI
-78 LASLLIGLLLG
+78 LAFLLIGIVAG
-89 YAYSKRQIPL
+89 YAYSKTRIPL
-99 YEGTA
+99 YQGMA

-139 TSNLVVFDTI
+139 QSNLVVFYTI
-149 KELAQQHRGP
+149 KELALQHRGP
-159 FPNAFDHLPPSAG
+159 FPDAFDHLPPDAG
-172 MEAFP
+172 VEAFP
-177 AAQLQMMIG
+177 PAQLQGMIG
-186 SVRGTLKVGAITG
+186 SVRGSLKISAISG
-199 TDIVAITY
+199 TDIVAIAY
-207 RDPRPQVARDVP
+207 NDPRPQVAKDVP
-219 NTIVE
+219 NEIIE
-224 VYLKRNLDDHMEG
+224 VYLKRNLEDHMEG
-237 TGRVTRWLATEME
+237 TGRVVRWLATEME
-250 GLKRQAN
+250 GLKQQAN
-257 DAQARLAQYQKE
+257 EAQQRLGAYQKE
-269 HNLIE
+269 HNLID
-274 VGGGTAGSSGQ
+274 VGAGGGQ
-285 AESLELE
+285 AESLELD
-292 RLRMS
+292 RLRL
-297 NGNVASAQA
+297 NNNQVAGAQA
-306 NRIVSEA
+306 DRIVREA
-313 KLRLSESNDADLV
+313 KLRLTELNDPDLV
-326 ATVAPSSTLVTLRA
+326 ASVAPSATLMSLRS
-340 ELLSLNAQYTQL
+340 ELLTLTAQYNQL
-352 TTRFGINYPR
+352 TTKYGENYPR

-368 QIEGVQRQIDSE
+368 QIERVQRQVDTE
-380 MHNVQERIR
+380 MHNVQQRIR
-389 EQYDTSTHTLDLMQ
+389 EEYNTSTHTLNLMQ
-403 KQLDKQMQTAY
+403 RQLDKQMQDAY
-414 KLNESAA
+414 KLNEGAA
-421 QYSLLRQD
+421 QYALLRQD

-452 LNTASVTVIDEALL
+452 LNTASVSVIDEALL

-479 MIAAALGLLVG
+479 VIAAALGLLVG
-490 VLGSFV
+490 VLGAFIF
-496 LDSLDDTLRT
+496 DSLDDTLRT
-506 TDDVEAF
+506 TDDVELF

-525 QPAGRAKP
+525 QAATRAPRP

-544 RLISVT
+544 RLISIT

-596 IAVMLAQRGERVLI
+596 IAVMLAQRGEQVLL

-645 ILHPVAQVPTLS
+645 ILHPVSQVPTLA

-682 QWSEL
+682 QWSEQ

-728 MRTRE
+728 LRTRE
-733 MLRRVNAHL
+733 LLRRVNAHL

-762 PYTYGYGYTS
+762 PYSYGYGYTS
-772 ETVHEEVK
+772 ESVHEEVK

>member
-1 VTVRH
+1 
-6 AGEACGAAGID
+6 
-17 ESGSAGQRVEGTAE
+17 
-31 TPQMVD
+31 MLD
-37 APHQLAPIAAE
+37 APHQLAPITVEA
-48 TEGPL
+48 EGPL
-53 ASASVKDGLSLSDI
+53 AATATKEGLSLSDI
-67 GAILLKWKLLV
+67 GRILFKWKWLI
-78 LASLLIGLLLG
+78 LASLLLGILLG
-89 YAYSKRQIPL
+89 YVHSKRQVPL

-127 EDVRLPTEVARM
+127 EDVRIPTEVARM
-139 TSNLVVFDTI
+139 QSNLVVFYAI
-149 KELAQQHRGP
+149 RELALQHRGP
-159 FPNAFDHLPPSAG
+159 FPNAFDHLAPTAG
-172 MEAFP
+172 MDAFP
-177 AAQLQMMIG
+177 PAQLQVYIG
-186 SVRGTLKVGAITG
+186 SVKGALRVTAVTG
-199 TDIVAITY
+199 TDIIAISY

-219 NTIVE
+219 NTLIE

-237 TGRVTRWLATEME
+237 TGRVTRWLSTEME
-250 GLKRQAN
+250 GLKQQATA
-257 DAQARLAQYQKE
+257 AQARLGQYLKE

-274 VGGGTAGSSGQ
+274 TGPASGPNSGQ
-285 AESLELE
+285 TDSLELD
-292 RLRMS
+292 RLRV
-297 NGNVASAQA
+297 NNDQVASAQA
-306 NRIVSEA
+306 ERIVREA
-313 KLRLSESNDADLV
+313 KLRLAESNDPDLV
-326 ATVAPSSTLVTLRA
+326 ATVAPSSTLMTLRS
-340 ELLSLNAQYTQL
+340 ELLTLTAQYNQQ
-352 TTRFGINYPR
+352 TTRYGPNFPR

-368 QIEGVQRQIDSE
+368 QIVSVQSQVDTE
-380 MHNVQERIR
+380 MHNVQQRIH
-389 EQYDTSTHTLDLMQ
+389 EEYDTSTHTLNLMQ
-403 KQLDKQMQTAY
+403 GQLDKQMQQAY

-421 QYSLLRQD
+421 QYALLRQD
-429 AESSRQLYD
+429 AESSRELYD

-466 PLGPVSPDVHTNV
+466 PLGPVSPDVHANV

-490 VLGSFV
+490 VLGSFI

-506 TDDVEAF
+506 TDDVELF

-525 QPAGRAKP
+525 QAAAKAARG
-533 EDMGE
+533 EDLGE

-544 RLISVT
+544 RLVSIT

-632 LTNLLSRQTDESV
+632 LTNLLSRQTDDSV
-645 ILHPVAQVPTLS
+645 ILHPVSQVPSLA

-672 ASHRMAEMMR
+672 ASHRMSEMMR
-682 QWSEL
+682 QWAEQ

-733 MLRRVNAHL
+733 LLRRVNAHL

-755 SYYDYSG
+755 SYYNYSG

-772 ETVHEEVK
+772 EAVHEEVK